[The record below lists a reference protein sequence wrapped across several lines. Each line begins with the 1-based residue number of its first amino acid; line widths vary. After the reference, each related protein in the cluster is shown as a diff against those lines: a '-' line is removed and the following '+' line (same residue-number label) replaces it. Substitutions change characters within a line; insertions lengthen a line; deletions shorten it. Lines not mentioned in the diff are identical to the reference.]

1 MIQQKGIRVHSTEE
15 VWVYLQSYS
24 HRNFDTASYN
34 FMNHW
39 WYYPFINHIGEN
51 TYRIPLIP
59 ESLYITSL
67 VSDIPYGI
75 GSSSLPLSFLLVAK
89 EPNTV
94 VYYHLHR
101 EGSDIQ
107 DIYDSLVLN
116 TGDVGVIRAL
126 CSHSTDIRAFFSFHT
141 NCKKVM
147 CFLSFPR
154 NNSDTYPEVIPF
166 VQPLAYHWTDFLCK
180 KSSHSTLHNTMYFN
194 PNNTFLGDISDLT
207 LFAHNHIL
215 DPAEYGDV
223 TGVTVNQNSPVFLR
237 QGILSFGL
245 RMVLIFL
252 VMFLFPQ
259 SDQQPLVH
267 ICILQNLDRCTGLAA
282 QNRQLFLTDHTCP
295 VALSIILHTGISI
308 PPI

>member
-1 MIQQKGIRVHSTEE
+1 MKQFRHILALLLCCMFACGKISAQVQTNAGREFWFTFDHADNPLDSVMLLITGEHACFGYVENPNSNFYESFTVIPDSVTKISIPVSEVGLTDYNGLEGTAMIQQKGIRVHSTEE

-75 GSSSLPLSFLLVAK
+75 GSSSLPLSFLLVAR

-116 TGDVGVIRAL
+116 TAVNLPIIKWIMFTTIFQETSLTYCITMLPPRAVI
-126 CSHSTDIRAFFSFHT
+126 I
-141 NCKKVM
+141 
-147 CFLSFPR
+147 
-154 NNSDTYPEVIPF
+154 
-166 VQPLAYHWTDFLCK
+166 
-180 KSSHSTLHNTMYFN
+180 
-194 PNNTFLGDISDLT
+194 
-207 LFAHNHIL
+207 
-215 DPAEYGDV
+215 
-223 TGVTVNQNSPVFLR
+223 
-237 QGILSFGL
+237 
-245 RMVLIFL
+245 
-252 VMFLFPQ
+252 
-259 SDQQPLVH
+259 
-267 ICILQNLDRCTGLAA
+267 
-282 QNRQLFLTDHTCP
+282 
-295 VALSIILHTGISI
+295 
-308 PPI
+308 